1 MFFLEELLEGMKKP
15 MDYNGPEIV
24 IVLRDPNIESKV
36 LYQQFTDT
44 AFGKDVKLTG
54 PVGTFG

>member
-1 MFFLEELLEGMKKP
+1 MKKP